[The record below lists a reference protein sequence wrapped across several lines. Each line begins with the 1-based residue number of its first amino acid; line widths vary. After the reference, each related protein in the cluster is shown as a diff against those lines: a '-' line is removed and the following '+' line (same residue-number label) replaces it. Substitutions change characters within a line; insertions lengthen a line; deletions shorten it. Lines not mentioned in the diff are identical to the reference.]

1 MAIAKMQKISLV
13 AKSEYKSALL
23 HVLQGLQE
31 VEVSDL
37 TQEDPSSPSLES
49 GETYQETYRWYE
61 RSEAVLT
68 LLAQYA
74 PTKPLKVRLKQ
85 KRPTL
90 TLSQL
95 YDQVDEQSIK
105 AAIERLESLS
115 KQREEI
121 LEKRQKLEK
130 KQAEIGPWKAVTY
143 SPKVLQ
149 QARYFAVQLGYLPN
163 DQDHS
168 FYQQLQSI
176 DSVSVEEVFSH
187 KDRMGLVAVMPT
199 SRQEEI
205 LEEMK
210 DVGFSPLDYPYEDSP
225 EAVYQALEDQRLAL
239 HQEEKTLIQTLKD
252 YTKDLTDFQ
261 LASEAFYNQSQR
273 QLVEAFSKDTPYL
286 TYIKAWLT
294 VEDLERVVR
303 SLNQE
308 IGEDHYALI
317 KEEISQE
324 EIDQD
329 EVPIKLENKSWIKP
343 FEPITLM
350 YTTPNYREVDPTP
363 FVMPFYMIFFGMM
376 MGDLGYGLLLWLGT
390 ALALKFLDLDDK
402 MRQNLK
408 LGHLLSYPTMIVGIC
423 YGSFFGVTLPC
434 QMIDPMSQAMELM
447 IISMGLG
454 FVHLTVGL
462 LIKTV
467 TEWKRRNFEDM
478 YNDGAGWLL
487 LFLGGVLILLAKGLE
502 MPVLASLGK
511 GIAIAAALGIV
522 FVPVIYN
529 KRRMVGFVS
538 GLYNLYGVSSFIGD
552 FVSYSR
558 LMALGLSGG
567 SIAMAFNTMIGQ
579 MPPLAKFTI
588 GIVLLGLI
596 HVFNMFLS
604 LLSAYVHGL
613 RLTFVEFFGKF
624 VEGGGK
630 LFQPILILQKYAHI
644 TTIDKNVK

>member
-13 AKSEYKSALL
+13 AKSEYKSVLL
-23 HVLQGLQE
+23 HVLQGLQG

-130 KQAEIGPWKAVTY
+130 KQAEIGPWKVVTY

-149 QARYFAVQLGYLPN
+149 QARYFTVQLGYLPN

-239 HQEEKTLIQTLKD
+239 NQEEKTLIQTLKD

-363 FVMPFYMIFFGMM
+363 FV
-376 MGDLGYGLLLWLGT
+376 
-390 ALALKFLDLDDK
+390 
-402 MRQNLK
+402 
-408 LGHLLSYPTMIVGIC
+408 LS
-423 YGSFFGVTLPC
+423 
-434 QMIDPMSQAMELM
+434 
-447 IISMGLG
+447 
-454 FVHLTVGL
+454 
-462 LIKTV
+462 
-467 TEWKRRNFEDM
+467 
-478 YNDGAGWLL
+478 
-487 LFLGGVLILLAKGLE
+487 
-502 MPVLASLGK
+502 
-511 GIAIAAALGIV
+511 
-522 FVPVIYN
+522 
-529 KRRMVGFVS
+529 
-538 GLYNLYGVSSFIGD
+538 
-552 FVSYSR
+552 
-558 LMALGLSGG
+558 
-567 SIAMAFNTMIGQ
+567 
-579 MPPLAKFTI
+579 
-588 GIVLLGLI
+588 LI
-596 HVFNMFLS
+596 H
-604 LLSAYVHGL
+604 
-613 RLTFVEFFGKF
+613 
-624 VEGGGK
+624 
-630 LFQPILILQKYAHI
+630 I
-644 TTIDKNVK
+644 